1 VVFSLQLELK
11 LIHYLAK
18 KTLSRQEKIPL
29 VLMLEPTHQCNLRCA
44 GCGRIREYRST
55 LDQRLSVEECLSS
68 VDEAGAPIV
77 AVTGGEP
84 LLHPH
89 IDDIVQGIVDDK
101 RFVYLCTNGLL
112 LEESLAKFEPSPY
125 FAFNIHLDGLAET
138 HDAMAGRA
146 GVFDTALNGIRSAKD
161 AGFQI
166 CSNTT
171 VYKRSDVREV
181 RGLLQLLMDMR
192 VDGVLLSPAFS
203 YEAVDDDVFLSRGE
217 VNSVFNDILRSPN
230 HHRYFSTPPYL
241 EFLKGERDLLCIPW
255 ANPTRNPL
263 GWKSPCYLIT
273 DAHYG
278 SFGELLERTEWD
290 SYGVG
295 RDPRC
300 ENCMVH
306 SGFEAS
312 AVRAMMREPS
322 SLWKA
327 IKWSLT

>member
-1 VVFSLQLELK
+1 
-11 LIHYLAK
+11 
-18 KTLSRQEKIPL
+18 
-29 VLMLEPTHQCNLRCA
+29 
-44 GCGRIREYRST
+44 
-55 LDQRLSVEECLSS
+55 
-68 VDEAGAPIV
+68 
-77 AVTGGEP
+77 
-84 LLHPH
+84 
-89 IDDIVQGIVDDK
+89 
-101 RFVYLCTNGLL
+101 
-112 LEESLAKFEPSPY
+112 
-125 FAFNIHLDGLAET
+125 
-138 HDAMAGRA
+138 
-146 GVFDTALNGIRSAKD
+146 
-161 AGFQI
+161 
-166 CSNTT
+166 
-171 VYKRSDVREV
+171 
-181 RGLLQLLMDMR
+181 